1 MFWRF
6 CNFVVR
12 FWFPSEGS
20 VSCLCESRKVGLM
33 KTLRFALYIGDCSLP
48 ITPPANQ
55 KCRKV
60 DSAQIQYGRFVY
72 IEHFCGGVNDV
83 LIRHF

>member
-33 KTLRFALYIGDCSLP
+33 KTLRFALYIGDSSLP

-55 KCRKV
+55 NAGK
-60 DSAQIQYGRFVY
+60 S
-72 IEHFCGGVNDV
+72 
-83 LIRHF
+83 IRHKFNSAELFTLNTFVVG